1 MQKVAALLIF
11 LWVLLFSLHEPV
23 VAGAIMCTNCC
34 TSVSECEGYAQP
46 SACGS
51 ASPTNPGVS
60 YISCINIPS
69 VGRGDCN
76 AGCGVCS
83 ICNGNPECEVI
94 ASYYCSGGGGGYYD
108 YSHCPAGQAK
118 SCGTESEAQA
128 QNKYQCVYK
137 AFCDNYF
144 SPAFIGDGCDADNP
158 AKAMC
163 QANCSCCAPGS
174 SRSCT
179 QGSQYDVTITI
190 DLTVTDGVPNESVE
204 ARNAKKVSCAQ
215 WHGHEDIFVSNVMTR
230 DYYNEW
236 DDHLQDWKLTCIQNT
251 CGCVAPPT
259 PTPGGDIRARA
270 VRVDPADT
278 SGTTHDFE
286 HSPL

>member
-1 MQKVAALLIF
+1 MKKVAALLIF

-23 VAGAIMCTNCC
+23 VAGAIMCTDCC
-34 TSVSECEGYAQP
+34 TSVSECEGYAVP
-46 SACGS
+46 NSCGN
-51 ASPTNPGVS
+51 ASPSNPGVS
-60 YISCINIPS
+60 YISCINILPLQQ
-69 VGRGDCN
+69 GDCN
-76 AGCGVCS
+76 VGCGVCS

-94 ASYYCSGGGGGYYD
+94 TSHYCSGGGGGYFD
-108 YSHCPAGQAK
+108 YTQCPAGQAK
-118 SCGTESEAQA
+118 SCGTEFEAQA

-144 SPAFIGDGCDADNP
+144 SPEFIGDGCDVDNP

-163 QANCSCCAPGS
+163 QANCSCCALGS

-190 DLTVTDGVPNESVE
+190 DLTNESVE
-204 ARNAKKVSCAQ
+204 AREAKKVSCNQ
-215 WHGHEDIFVSNVMTR
+215 YHGHDDIYTGTNVKTA
-230 DYYNEW
+230 DW
-236 DDHLQDWKLTCIQNT
+236 WVGTDHFQNWKLTCIQNT
-251 CGCVAPPT
+251 CGCVAPTT

>member
-1 MQKVAALLIF
+1 MQKAVVLIIF
-11 LWVLLFSLHEPV
+11 LWAFLFSLRETV
-23 VAGAIMCTNCC
+23 VAGAIACVGCC
-34 TSVSECEGYAQP
+34 DSVSDCEGYAQP

-144 SPAFIGDGCDADNP
+144 SPELIEAPAPCNENP
-158 AKAMC
+158 ASAMC
-163 QANCSCCAPGS
+163 QTNCSCCPTGS
-174 SRSCT
+174 YRSCT
-179 QGSQYDVTITI
+179 QGSQYTVNITI
-190 DLTVTDGVPNESVE
+190 DLTNQSVE
-204 ARNAKKVSCAQ
+204 ERNAAKVSCAQ
-215 WHGHEDIFVSNVMTR
+215 WHGHDDIFVSR
-230 DYYNEW
+230 
-236 DDHLQDWKLTCIQNT
+236 
-251 CGCVAPPT
+251 
-259 PTPGGDIRARA
+259 
-270 VRVDPADT
+270 T
-278 SGTTHDFE
+278 S
-286 HSPL
+286 L